1 VEPPSQL
8 GCEWL
13 GPRWGHRGRAPQT
26 FYGGRMAK
34 VVIETVA
41 KHIEALKSQRLM
53 GSYGV
58 LTIKYGVLVEFKC
71 QICFF
76 LPSNGDRAGK

>member
-1 VEPPSQL
+1 
-8 GCEWL
+8 
-13 GPRWGHRGRAPQT
+13 
-26 FYGGRMAK
+26 MAK

-58 LTIKYGVLVEFKC
+58 LTIKYGVLVEFQC

-76 LPSNGDRAGK
+76 FTPSNGDRAGK

>member
-1 VEPPSQL
+1 
-8 GCEWL
+8 
-13 GPRWGHRGRAPQT
+13 
-26 FYGGRMAK
+26 MAK

-58 LTIKYGVLVEFKC
+58 LTIKYGVLVEFQC

-76 LPSNGDRAGK
+76 FNHQMVIELVNDGRCIGL